1 MNLAGKAGGANKKR
15 RTGDDSSY
23 ARSQPCFRLG
33 SRVPHRHH
41 ARHTPTYCSRCS
53 RRIIHPDNATTGL
66 SDFGKGRDTAAGIVP
81 PFYQRNYFYAVLS
94 PTSLPHAF
102 QYFTLAGPSSI
113 LLSSFP
119 SSYSISKITEQF
131 LPGTRNFKPRRITC
145 FHSAFLSANFC
156 FPARAVLLLLPFSSL
171 SLSLFF
177 PCNAIVLV
185 GPGNTARRAG
195 REISFHDI
203 STTSRAFDVT
213 GDACHP
219 SVKRSNALLAR

>member
-171 SLSLFF
+171 SLSFSRVTRLCSSDQATRRGELAAKFHSTIF
-177 PCNAIVLV
+177 RRRPVLLTSPVTRAIR
-185 GPGNTARRAG
+185 P
-195 REISFHDI
+195 
-203 STTSRAFDVT
+203 
-213 GDACHP
+213 
-219 SVKRSNALLAR
+219 